1 MPSTTDNTG
10 ETGPTNNTNPTGII
24 ATTHEKRQMAE
35 KRLSKSG
42 FPVGPV
48 VGAIVAFAVLAVLI
62 FVAMRWRSSQKHS
75 SDCRDVT
82 IPESSAQLADFS
94 KGKLVVVWCCV

>member
-10 ETGPTNNTNPTGII
+10 ETGPTNNTNPTGLI

-35 KRLSKSG
+35 KRLS
-42 FPVGPV
+42 VGPV

-62 FVAMRWRSSQKHS
+62 FVALRWRSSQKHS